1 MRDEVG
7 RKRAGVEAPGLERQL
22 VHQADV
28 AGRIVIW
35 NRAATELYGWPA
47 DEVLGRPILGLL
59 LAREVELDAVAVL
72 ASVASG
78 QPWAA
83 SSSAGVERGPQSPF
97 I

>member
-1 MRDEVG
+1 MASELG
-7 RKRAGVEAPGLERQL
+7 RLAHWESL
-22 VHQADV
+22 VAELATAVVVTDV

-35 NRAATELYGWPA
+35 NRAATELYGWTS
-47 DEVLGRPILGLL
+47 DQVLGRPILGLL